1 MNDVR
6 FFTPILHA
14 WVFNSHCLRLTFS
27 SHIKTIRFHEA
38 IVFNILMRSSE
49 CIIIIIL
56 IMTMY
61 VCVCIMYMFLR
72 VCLFISFV
80 RCARHT
86 EAHVHVKHHDSWFAI
101 LMDSEFLVR
110 ILKVRIL
117 KANLWLSHIKLV
129 DPEIFLFIVEQHNHF
144 FKKSSLFIIRWILE
158 WKAEKERYKL
168 HTTLVLIIA
177 RSLCYDTL
185 QHSVKR

>member
-1 MNDVR
+1 MHHNYYFNND
-6 FFTPILHA
+6 
-14 WVFNSHCLRLTFS
+14 
-27 SHIKTIRFHEA
+27 
-38 IVFNILMRSSE
+38 
-49 CIIIIIL
+49 
-56 IMTMY
+56 Y
-61 VCVCIMYMFLR
+61 VCMR
-72 VCLFISFV
+72 VYNVHVSARLFVHFIRSLCKTH
-80 RCARHT
+80 RS
-86 EAHVHVKHHDSWFAI
+86 VHVKHHDSWFAI
-101 LMDSEFLVR
+101 IMDSEFLVR